1 MHPEEARQLTRQRLA
16 RGEAEVDLC
25 VIEGDGISHEVIPA
39 AVRVLQIVAPE
50 VVIRKADAGWDCF
63 KETGNSLPDSTLE
76 LALECGAVLF
86 GAAAS
91 PSYPVDSYYV
101 PIVRLRRELRTF
113 ATLRPTRYL
122 PVPTARPGIDLL
134 VVRESTEDLYIGHE
148 HTEDEGRTGISE
160 KVITRYATEN
170 VARKTFE
177 LVVLDGRKKVT
188 IVHKASVM
196 MESDGLFRRVALEIS
211 EQFPE
216 IITEELLVDT
226 AAYWMVKD
234 PTRFDVI
241 LTPNLYGD
249 ILSDMA
255 AAWGGG
261 LGLAPSLSLGEG
273 VALAEPVHGCA
284 PDIAGKGIANPTA
297 SIMSAAMLVRHHWHL
312 NEAALRIENA
322 VRATLAEGAHTA
334 DIAVEGAIS
343 TEEFTNKVCSY
354 LS

>member
-1 MHPEEARQLTRQRLA
+1 M
-16 RGEAEVDLC
+16 DLC
-25 VIEGDGISHEVIPA
+25 VIEGDGIGHEVVPA
-39 AVRVLQIVAPE
+39 AVRVLQIVAPDI
-50 VVIRKADAGWDCF
+50 VVRKAEAGWDAF
-63 KETGNSLPDSTLE
+63 IQQGNSLPDDTLR
-76 LALECGAVLF
+76 LALECSAVLF

-91 PSYPVDSYYV
+91 PSYPVDGYYV
-101 PIVRLRRELRTF
+101 PVVRLRRELRTF

-122 PVPTARPGIDLL
+122 PVPTAREGIDLL

-160 KVITRYATEN
+160 KVITRHATEN
-170 VARKTFE
+170 VAHKTYQ
-177 LVVLDGRKKVT
+177 LVARDGRKKVT

-196 MESDGLFRRVALEIS
+196 MQSDGLFRRVALEVGA
-211 EQFPE
+211 QFPQ

-261 LGLAPSLSLGEG
+261 LGLAPSLSIGDG

-297 SIMSAAMLVRHHWHL
+297 TIMSAAMLLRHHWER
-312 NEAALRIENA
+312 NDAALRIENA
-322 VRATLAEGAHTA
+322 VRRTLSEGAHTA
-334 DIAVEGAIS
+334 DIYAEGAIS
-343 TEEFTNKVCSY
+343 TTEFTDKVCKH
-354 LS
+354 LG